1 MERLE
6 RFERLEPFRSSVT
19 TIKFTTAAILF
30 FLGAWVFATTAAAQS
45 SAVLLKGKTEAETKG
60 YIFETSR
67 DAIVAKAKKEGKLV
81 VFSSQDAEPIRAAAD
96 AFRKKYPF
104 IDVKATEIAGT
115 DTYTRMIQELN
126 MGKTTAWDVNY
137 VAFDYYAQYLPHQK
151 KFDLLG
157 MAKHGVLQIP
167 PEMVDPANRHILA
180 LQTNM
185 QVLAYNKKLLPENTT
200 PATYEDM
207 LKPEFKGK
215 KFATDVRPRAVAA
228 LVPAWGLEKVLAY
241 AKKLAAQE
249 PIWTRGDTRTLPL
262 MTGGEIPMNLGLNYK
277 GYLRFKEKDVQDV
290 LAVKILEPVPV
301 RLTEAEGISAR
312 AQNPYAG
319 LLWLEFQAGPE
330 AQAILDKVDRAASH
344 LTAGSFHEKATR
356 GKKLSFLSWEHYP
369 QMGKYEEEV
378 VKAFGFP
385 RADK

>member
-1 MERLE
+1 MKI
-6 RFERLEPFRSSVT
+6 RS
-19 TIKFTTAAILF
+19 TAVIF
-30 FLGAWVFATTAAAQS
+30 FVLGSWVFAAAGAAQS
-45 SAVLLKGKTEAETKG
+45 SAALSQAKVAAEAKG
-60 YIFETSR
+60 YIFEINH
-67 DAIVAKAKKEGKLV
+67 DVIVAKAKKEGKLV
-81 VFSSQDAEPIRAAAD
+81 VFSSQDDTTIRAAAD

-115 DTYTRMIQELN
+115 DTYKRMVQEMSL
-126 MGKTTAWDVNY
+126 GKTTEWDVNY
-137 VAFDYYAQYLPHQK
+137 VAFDFYADYLPHQK
-151 KFDLLG
+151 KFDMLG
-157 MAKHGVLQIP
+157 MAEHGILQIP
-167 PEMVDPANRHILA
+167 LAMIDPVNRHIVA
-180 LQTNM
+180 LQTNIAA
-185 QVLAYNKKLLPENTT
+185 LAYNKKLVPENKT

-241 AKKLAAQE
+241 AKQLAAQD
-249 PIWTRGDTRTLPL
+249 PMWTRGDTRTLPL
-262 MTGGEIPMNLGLNYK
+262 MASGEIPMNLGLNYK

-290 LAVKILEPVPV
+290 LSAKILEPIAM
-301 RLTEAEGISAR
+301 RLTEPEGISATG
-312 AQNPYAG
+312 QHPYAG

-344 LTAGSFHEKATR
+344 LTPGTFHEKATR
-356 GKKLSFLSWEHYP
+356 GKKISLLGWGDYP
-369 QMGKYEEEV
+369 RMGRYEEEI

>member
-1 MERLE
+1 M
-6 RFERLEPFRSSVT
+6 
-19 TIKFTTAAILF
+19 
-30 FLGAWVFATTAAAQS
+30 
-45 SAVLLKGKTEAETKG
+45 LLKAKTEAETKG
-60 YIFETSR
+60 YIFETSH
-67 DAIVAKAKKEGKLV
+67 DVIVAKAKKEGKLV
-81 VFSSQDAEPIRAAAD
+81 VFSSQDADPIRAAAD

-115 DTYTRMIQELN
+115 DTYTRMLQELKI
-126 MGKTTAWDVNY
+126 GKTTAWHVNY
-137 VAFDYYAQYLPHQK
+137 VAFDYYADYLPHQK

-157 MAKHGVLQIP
+157 MGKHGVLRIP
-167 PEMVDPANRHILA
+167 PEMVDPVNRHILA

-185 QVLAYNKKLLPENTT
+185 QVLAYNKRLVPENTT

-207 LKPEFKGK
+207 LKPEYKGK

-228 LVPAWGLEKVLAY
+228 LVPAWGLEKVLVY

-301 RLTEAEGISAR
+301 RLTEAEGISAT

-344 LTAGSFHEKATR
+344 LTAGTFHEKATR
-356 GKKLSFLSWEHYP
+356 GKKLSLLGWEHYP
-369 QMGKYEEEV
+369 QMGRYEEEV

>member
-1 MERLE
+1 MN
-6 RFERLEPFRSSVT
+6 
-19 TIKFTTAAILF
+19 IKILSPAAIFF
-30 FLGAWVFATTAAAQS
+30 FLGASIFATTAAAQG
-45 SAVLLKGKTEAETKG
+45 SAMLLKAKTEAETKG

-81 VFSSQDAEPIRAAAD
+81 VFSSQDAETIRAAAD

-115 DTYTRMIQELN
+115 DTYTRMIQELSL
-126 MGKTTAWDVNY
+126 GKTTAWDVNY
-137 VAFDYYAQYLPHQK
+137 VAFDYYSQYLPHQK
-151 KFDLLG
+151 KFDMLG
-157 MAKHGVLQIP
+157 MAKHGVLRIP
-167 PEMVDPANRHILA
+167 PEMVDPVNRHILA

-185 QVLAYNKKLLPENTT
+185 QVLAYNKRLVPENTT

-228 LVPAWGLEKVLAY
+228 LVPAWGLEKVLVY
-241 AKKLAAQE
+241 AKKLAAQD

-290 LAVKILEPVPV
+290 LGAKIVEPISV
-301 RLTEAEGISAR
+301 RLTEAEGVSAT

-319 LLWLEFQAGPE
+319 LLWLEFQASPE
-330 AQAILDKVDRAASH
+330 GQAILDKVDRAASH
-344 LTAGSFHEKATR
+344 LTAGTFHEKATR
-356 GKKLSFLSWEHYP
+356 GKKVSLLSWEHYP
-369 QMGKYEEEV
+369 QMGRYEEEV

>member
-1 MERLE
+1 
-6 RFERLEPFRSSVT
+6 
-19 TIKFTTAAILF
+19 
-30 FLGAWVFATTAAAQS
+30 LGASALATTAAAQS
-45 SAVLLKGKTEAETKG
+45 SAALLKAKTEAETKG

-67 DAIVAKAKKEGKLV
+67 DAIVAKAKKEGKLI
-81 VFSSQDAEPIRAAAD
+81 VFSSQDADPLRAVAD

-115 DTYTRMIQELN
+115 DTYTRMIQEMN
-126 MGKTTAWDVNY
+126 IGKPTAWDVNY
-137 VAFDYYAQYLPHQK
+137 VAFDYYAEYLPHQK

-157 MAKHGVLQIP
+157 MAKHGVLRIP
-167 PEMVDPANRHILA
+167 PEMVDPVNRHILA

-185 QVLAYNKKLLPENTT
+185 QALAYNKKLVPENAI

-301 RLTEAEGISAR
+301 RLTEAEGVSAR

-356 GKKLSFLSWEHYP
+356 GKKLSLLAWDHYP
-369 QMGKYEEEV
+369 QMGRYEEEV